1 MKRQPTMRF
10 LVLAG
15 LASVAVRAAPAV
27 TIPGTPAGQV
37 FSAWLVAANSGDRAQ
52 VQAFDDRYHDKTPAQ
67 YVVGWHDQFGG
78 FNVLRIE
85 KSSALSLSVLLEGKD
100 IEQAFLLDLSL
111 SAADPAAVESLKIP
125 GVALPPEL
133 APARMTQGAAVVAVQ
148 ARADELAKQDR
159 FSGAVLIAQRGKIL
173 LDRTWGLAD
182 RATDEPIKLD
192 TLFRIGSM
200 NKMFTAVAILQLIEA
215 GKVALQNTVG
225 TYLPDYPNRD
235 VAEKVT
241 LRELLNHTGGTG
253 DIFGPQFDAK
263 RTTLKTNADYVK
275 LYGTRG
281 LAHEPGKQD
290 SYSNYGFVL
299 LGEVIE
305 RVSGMS
311 YYNYVERHIFKVAG
325 MHSTASPPEALKI
338 PARAIGYMKQDG
350 AWVDDKDKL
359 PYRGMA
365 AGGGCSTVGDL
376 FKFAQAL
383 ESGKLVSGAL
393 LHEATEPQNN
403 GRWYGYGFMV
413 SGGESPRYY
422 GHEGGAPGMNGNL
435 RVFPELGVVIVVL
448 SNLDPPAA
456 DRLVDFYS
464 LRMPI
469 SP

>member
-1 MKRQPTMRF
+1 MT
-10 LVLAG
+10 
-15 LASVAVRAAPAV
+15 
-27 TIPGTPAGQV
+27 
-37 FSAWLVAANSGDRAQ
+37 
-52 VQAFDDRYHDKTPAQ
+52 QA
-67 YVVGWHDQFGG
+67 
-78 FNVLRIE
+78 
-85 KSSALSLSVLLEGKD
+85 
-100 IEQAFLLDLSL
+100 
-111 SAADPAAVESLKIP
+111 AAV
-125 GVALPPEL
+125 A
-133 APARMTQGAAVVAVQ
+133 AVQ
-148 ARADELAKQDR
+148 ARTDELAKQDR
-159 FSGAVLIAQRGKIL
+159 FSGAILIAQRGKVL
-173 LDRTWGLAD
+173 LERGWGQED
-182 RATDEPIKLD
+182 RATGKPVKLD

-200 NKMFTAVAILQLIEA
+200 NKMFTAVAILQLVEA
-215 GKVALQNTVG
+215 GKVALQNTVD
-225 TYLPDYPNRD
+225 TYLPDYTNRD

-253 DIFGPQFDAK
+253 DIFGSQFDAN
-263 RTTLKTNADYVK
+263 RATLKTNADYVK

-281 LAHEPGKQD
+281 LDHEPGKQD
-290 SYSNYGFVL
+290 NYSNYGFVL
-299 LGEVIE
+299 LGEIIE

-311 YYNYVERHIFKVAG
+311 YYDYVEQHIFKVAG
-325 MHSTASPPEALKI
+325 MRSTSSPPETLKI
-338 PARAIGYMKQDG
+338 PSRAIGYMKQDG
-350 AWVDDKDKL
+350 TWVDDKDKL

-435 RVFPELGVVIVVL
+435 RVFPDLGVVIVVL

-456 DRLVDFYS
+456 DRLMDFYS

-469 SP
+469 LP